1 MVEEKDSQNPT
12 SESEA
17 SVTMKGDETLAPNAD
32 TSNDATIESNAQ
44 GGTESTCNN
53 NINNG
58 AETSALSSSD
68 EKSLEFSDD
77 LMDRG
82 SKALKD
88 NDFDEAAECFSR
100 ALEIRVAHY
109 GELAPECVRAY
120 YKYGCTLLY
129 KAQDEADPLGAVPKK
144 EGDSQQN
151 STKDGSVKN
160 TLKGESST
168 ASVASNAEQS
178 ASTTNQEGAVDD
190 VSSGKDQE
198 DDDGDSEVEDLA
210 EADEDESD
218 LDLAWKMLDIARAIV
233 EKQADDTIE
242 KVDILSAL
250 AEVALERED
259 IETSLSDYQKALSIL
274 ERLVEPDSRQIAE
287 LNFRICL
294 CLEIGSKPEEATP
307 YCQKAVSVCKSRVQ
321 RLTNEVKSASESTT
335 SSTASELDQG
345 VNTNVSESDNSVTEK
360 GAEIETLIGLC
371 GELEKKL
378 EDLQQVALNPKSIL
392 SEILGMAALKSRV
405 SEKSASPAVM
415 NSSQM
420 GTANSNGGFDSPTVS
435 TAHTNGSSG
444 VTHLGVV
451 GRGVKRVLTS
461 SGSAESSQTKKPALD
476 SSENKGDGK
485 TS

>member
-1 MVEEKDSQNPT
+1 
-12 SESEA
+12 
-17 SVTMKGDETLAPNAD
+17 
-32 TSNDATIESNAQ
+32 
-44 GGTESTCNN
+44 
-53 NINNG
+53 
-58 AETSALSSSD
+58 
-68 EKSLEFSDD
+68 
-77 LMDRG
+77 MDRG

-287 LNFRICL
+287 LYPFQVEYTYVLRCPSSNFRNFRICL

-321 RLTNEVKSASESTT
+321 RLTNEVKIASESTT